1 MVNDSSQRQ
10 QQYVSSPGRAV
21 ASMTSQLQ
29 NSTRSPAE
37 RKKDIVAQAMQEQ
50 KIFEDSL
57 PKTEVKQEPGVL
69 PTIDSK
75 PSTKPDTKPVV
86 TATKTTTP
94 VAKPVTVNSKPV
106 SKASQQVRA
115 G

>member
-1 MVNDSSQRQ
+1 MNDSSQRQ

-29 NSTRSPAE
+29 NSTTRSPAE

-69 PTIDSK
+69 PAIDSK

-86 TATKTTTP
+86 TATKTPTP

-106 SKASQQVRA
+106 SKASQQVRV